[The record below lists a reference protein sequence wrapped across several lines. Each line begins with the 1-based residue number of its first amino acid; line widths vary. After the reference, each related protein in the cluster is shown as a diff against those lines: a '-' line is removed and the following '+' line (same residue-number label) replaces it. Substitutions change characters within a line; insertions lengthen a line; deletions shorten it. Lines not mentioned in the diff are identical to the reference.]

1 MKIKALFILLAVMT
15 CVGCG
20 SQSTD
25 ANYTDQPDTETIED
39 TNDEEATA
47 SQAVTEGTV
56 SEEETGCGT
65 GTGR

>member
-25 ANYTDQPDTETIED
+25 ANYTDHPDTETIED
-39 TNDEEATA
+39 TNDEEANA
-47 SQAVTEGTV
+47 SQAVN
-56 SEEETGCGT
+56 
-65 GTGR
+65 

>member
-25 ANYTDQPDTETIED
+25 ANYTDQPDTDIPD
-39 TNDEEATA
+39 TLGPD
-47 SQAVTEGTV
+47 AVLHESIPHLFKSFITDALSGLD
-56 SEEETGCGT
+56 
-65 GTGR
+65 

>member
-39 TNDEEATA
+39 TMI
-47 SQAVTEGTV
+47 VTTDV
-56 SEEETGCGT
+56 LSSSIVPLFI
-65 GTGR
+65 